1 MTNHGIVDVVDN
13 AMDNTDGYKLD
24 HRRQAPNEWSCAYE
38 NWTPRKSR
46 IEGIDYVVQF
56 GLQPAMKEHLI
67 DNFNKNFFQQP
78 RALVC
83 ADYLETVKDYLGET
97 ASRAIG
103 IKHIEALH
111 DLGYLPVTIRAVPEG
126 TRTKIRMPQWTI
138 KTSKKHRKAGT
149 FAWVPGYLETLLSC
163 QCWGPSTSATIAHAY
178 REIFE
183 YWADQTGADKSFV
196 PFQGHDF
203 SFRGM
208 YGVEAAKMS
217 GGAHLT
223 SFVGTDT
230 IPAIKWLKKYYHA
243 DSKDGI
249 IGCSVAATE
258 HAVMCIGT
266 GFYVK
271 TKNLTWEKYGEAELE
286 VFKRLIT
293 EVYPT
298 GIVSVVSDTWNLWTV
313 LNEYLPALKDVIM
326 ARDGKLVIRPDS
338 GDPVK
343 ILTGYFDDEVAFD
356 VGQRIF
362 LRDADGNIT
371 NKEISHTEYLGV
383 VQKLWTIF
391 GGTITSKGH
400 RQLDSHIGCIYGDS
414 ITLVRAEEIC
424 TRLAQNNFSST
435 NWVAGIGSF
444 TYQYQTR
451 DTFGFALKATYGEC
465 EVPAT
470 ECPEPDGKECTG
482 RCTHVETLC
491 IEIQKDPITDDGTK
505 KSLKGLIQCYKNETT
520 GELEAR
526 DGVTWDEEDDSF
538 YETVFEDGELVKD
551 YTLKEIRERLW
562 PSNT

>member
-1 MTNHGIVDVVDN
+1 MDKAALLGAAGIQSVLDN
-13 AMDNTDGYKLD
+13 PMELCDGYKLD
-24 HRRQAPNEWSCAYE
+24 HRRQAPDEWSCAYE

-56 GLQPAMKEHLI
+56 GLQHAIKEYLI
-67 DNFNKNFFQQP
+67 YRFNRDFFSQP
-78 RALVC
+78 KALVC
-83 ADYLETVKDYLGET
+83 ADYLETVQEYLGLE
-97 ASRAIG
+97 ASKNIG

-111 DLGYLPVTIRAVPEG
+111 DLGYLPITIKALPEG
-126 TRTKIRMPQWTI
+126 TRTKIRTPQWTI
-138 KTSKKHRKAGT
+138 QTSKKHRKAGT

-163 QCWGPSTSATIAHAY
+163 LCWGPSTSATIAYAY

-183 YWADQTGADKSFV
+183 YWAKETGCEDTGFV

-208 YGVEAAKMS
+208 YGPEAACMS

-230 IPAIKWLKKYYHA
+230 IPAIKWLKKYYSA
-243 DSKDGI
+243 SSADGI

-271 TKNLTWEKYGEAELE
+271 TKNLTWERYGDAELA

-298 GIVSVVSDTWNLWTV
+298 GIVSVVSDTWNLWKV
-313 LNEYLPALKDVIM
+313 LDDYCVQLKDIIL
-326 ARDGKLVIRPDS
+326 ARNGKLVIRPDS

-343 ILTGYFDDEVAFD
+343 ILTGFFDDEVIVND
-356 VGQRIF
+356 
-362 LRDADGNIT
+362 
-371 NKEISHTEYLGV
+371 NKIYLENRREISHTEYLGV

-391 GGTITSKGH
+391 GGTETKTGH
-400 RQLDSHIGCIYGDS
+400 RILDSHIGTIYGDS
-414 ITLVRAEEIC
+414 ITLQRAEDIC
-424 TRLAQNNFSST
+424 TRLAQNRFASI
-435 NWVAGIGSF
+435 NWVAGIGSY

-465 EVPAT
+465 EI
-470 ECPEPDGKECTG
+470 DG
-482 RCTHVETLC
+482 ETVG

-505 KSLKGLIQCYKNETT
+505 KSLKGLIQAYYNETT
-520 GELEAR
+520 GWIEAR
-526 DGVTWDEEDDSF
+526 DGVTWKEEEDSF
-538 YETVFEDGELVKD
+538 FETVFEDGELRKE
-551 YTLKEIRERLW
+551 YTLKEVRERLW
-562 PSNT
+562 PST

>member
-1 MTNHGIVDVVDN
+1 MTNHGIVDVISN
-13 AMDNTDGYKLD
+13 AMDLADGYKLD
-24 HRRQAPNEWSCAYE
+24 HRRQAPKEWSAAYE

-56 GLQPAMKEHLI
+56 GLQHAIKEYLI
-67 DNFNKNFFQQP
+67 FRFNRDFFSQP
-78 RALVC
+78 KALIC
-83 ADYLETVKDYLGET
+83 ADYLETVQEYLGLE
-97 ASRAIG
+97 ASKNIG
-103 IKHIEALH
+103 IRHIEALH
-111 DLGYLPVTIRAVPEG
+111 DLQCLPITIKALPEG
-126 TRTKIRMPQWTI
+126 TRSKIRVPQWTI
-138 KTSKKHRKAGT
+138 QTSKKYRGKG

-163 QCWGPSTSATIAHAY
+163 LVWGPSTSATIAYAY

-183 YWADQTGADKSFV
+183 YWAKETGCEGNGFV

-208 YGVEAAKMS
+208 YGPEAACMS

-243 DSKDGI
+243 DSKNGI

-271 TKNLTWEKYGEAELE
+271 KNGLTWERYGEAELE

-343 ILTGYFDDEVAFD
+343 ILTGFFDDEVLIED
-356 VGQRIF
+356 QRIY
-362 LRDADGNIT
+362 LENRREIT
-371 NKEISHTEYLGV
+371 HTEYLGV
-383 VQKLWTIF
+383 IQKLWTIF
-391 GGTITSKGH
+391 GGTTTRTGH
-400 RQLDSHIGCIYGDS
+400 RLLDSHIGTIYGDS
-414 ITLVRAEEIC
+414 ITLQRAEEIC
-424 TRLAQNNFSST
+424 TRLAQNNFASI

-465 EVPAT
+465 VVPAT
-470 ECPEPDGKECTG
+470 DCPEPDGKECTG
-482 RCTHVETLC
+482 TCEHMETLC

-505 KSLKGLIQCYKNETT
+505 KSLKGLIQAYKNETT
-520 GELEAR
+520 GEIEAR
-526 DGVTWDEEDDSF
+526 DGVTWEEEEDSY
-538 YETVFEDGELVKD
+538 YETVFENSVLVKD
-551 YTLKEIRERLW
+551 YTLAQVRELLW
-562 PSNT
+562 PTAQAA